1 LFSQFAFLDVGFL
14 IFILQIEFA
23 MTVSEI
29 DLAAGLEA
37 ATVMNSFALSCPIP
51 VPIVGAPNV
60 TKSVEVSLAAYR
72 FALLIF
78 IPLLLAPHLIPAV
91 GASTW
96 TKLRRLFLPSAF
108 EQLSPT
114 PPHFRSKICS
124 SSSS

>member
-1 LFSQFAFLDVGFL
+1 L

-29 DLAAGLEA
+29 ELAAGLEA

-51 VPIVGAPNV
+51 VPIVGARNV

-78 IPLLLAPHLIPAV
+78 NPFVGSSPDSRSWCQHLDKA
-91 GASTW
+91 ASTV
-96 TKLRRLFLPSAF
+96 LAQRFRAAF
-108 EQLSPT
+108 
-114 PPHFRSKICS
+114 PHSTAFSE
-124 SSSS
+124 